1 MQPQSILEY
10 VDVYDRASDLRMST
24 HALCQRESN
33 ILIDTSVSLD
43 RAPDRRHYWHL
54 SYVANMLVPVRYP
67 FDKHEHEQKSKES
80 MRSNAEQNV
89 YMVENKER

>member
-1 MQPQSILEY
+1 MP
-10 VDVYDRASDLRMST
+10 V
-24 HALCQRESN
+24 REHYP
-33 ILIDTSVSLD
+33 DTSVSLD
-43 RAPDRRHYWHL
+43 RCSL
-54 SYVANMLVPVRYP
+54 SVSISIFHMLVPVRYP